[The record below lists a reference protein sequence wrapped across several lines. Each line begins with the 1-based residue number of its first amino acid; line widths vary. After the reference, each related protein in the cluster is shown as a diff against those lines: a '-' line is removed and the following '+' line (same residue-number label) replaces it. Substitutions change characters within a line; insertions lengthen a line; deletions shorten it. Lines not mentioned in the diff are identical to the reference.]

1 MNAFEAGDRVV
12 EPTDTLGTAVRE
24 ALASVSTATLTTILF
39 NKGLRNC
46 FMQEVYPV
54 RAGKRPMVGPAYTL
68 RFIPSREDVDS
79 LFERDSRTDLQ
90 RITAESVPAGAV
102 LVIDSRGDASAA
114 SGGALLALRMQVR
127 CVSGIVTDG
136 GFRDSPEVGRLTM
149 PSYHRRGAAP
159 PVVVSHHPQDA
170 QLPIACGGVAV
181 IPGDVIVGDDE
192 GVVVIPRHL
201 AEEVAALAVRKER
214 IERFIAREI
223 RLGRPVTGLYPP
235 GEQAL
240 SDYEAWIA
248 EGSPEQ
254 GPQWRDR

>member
-1 MNAFEAGDRVV
+1 MVDR
-12 EPTDTLGTAVRE
+12 TAPLDESVRQ

-46 FMQEVYPV
+46 FMQEVYPI
-54 RAGKRPMVGPAYTL
+54 RTGKRSMVGPAYTL

-90 RITAESVPAGAV
+90 RVTAESVPEGAV

-127 CVSGIVTDG
+127 GVAGIVTDG
-136 GFRDSPEVGRLTM
+136 GFRDSPEVGRLDM
-149 PSYHRRGAAP
+149 PAYHKRGAAP
-159 PVVVSHHPQDA
+159 PVVVSHHPQDV
-170 QLPIACGGVAV
+170 QLPIACGGIAV

-201 AEEVAALAVRKER
+201 AGEVASLAARKER
-214 IERFIAREI
+214 VEEFIAREI

-235 GEQAL
+235 GEQAMQ
-240 SDYEAWIA
+240 DYEAWIA
-248 EGSPEQ
+248 AGSPEQ
-254 GPQWRDR
+254 GIQWRER

>member
-1 MNAFEAGDRVV
+1 VPERSPVIDDALRG
-12 EPTDTLGTAVRE
+12 
-24 ALASVSTATLTTILF
+24 ALATVSTATLTTILF

-54 RAGKRPMVGPAYTL
+54 RSGKTPMVGPAYTL
-68 RFIPSREDVDS
+68 RFIPAREDVDS

-90 RITAESVPAGAV
+90 RVTAETVPVGAV

-114 SGGALLALRMQVR
+114 SGGALLALRMQIRGVA
-127 CVSGIVTDG
+127 GIVTDG
-136 GFRDSPEVGRLTM
+136 GFRDSPEVGRLAM

-192 GVVVIPRHL
+192 GVVVIPR
-201 AEEVAALAVRKER
+201 AMVDEVADLAVDKGKMED
-214 IERFIAREI
+214 FIAREI
-223 RLGRPVTGLYPP
+223 RRGRPVTGLYPP
-235 GEQAL
+235 GEEARR
-240 SDYEAWIA
+240 DYDTWLA

-254 GPQWRDR
+254 GPQWRNS

>member
-1 MNAFEAGDRVV
+1 MNSSGAGGGVV
-12 EPTDTLGTAVRE
+12 ERTEPLDESVRE

-46 FMQEVYPV
+46 FMRDVHPV
-54 RAGKRPMVGPAYTL
+54 RTGKRTMVGPAYTL

-90 RITAESVPAGAV
+90 RVTAEAVPAGAV

-127 CVSGIVTDG
+127 CVGGIVTDG
-136 GFRDSPEVGRLTM
+136 GFRDSPEIGRLAM
-149 PSYHRRGAAP
+149 PSFHRRASAP
-159 PVVVSHHPQDA
+159 PVVVSHHPQDV

-181 IPGDVIVGDDE
+181 IPGDIIVGDDE

-201 AEEVAALAVRKER
+201 ASEAATLAVGKEK
-214 IERFIAREI
+214 IEEFIAREI

-240 SDYEAWIA
+240 KDYETWIA
-248 EGSPEQ
+248 AGSPEH
-254 GPQWRDR
+254 GPEWRAR